1 MLYNQEI
8 NYTKYSSALTLSRVE
23 TYLCTSVYVMSRGT
37 TLLSVSSSYCGSTS
51 DRWPVTREALCI
63 RPMTINML
71 DDEGM
76 TSIPRMKATPI

>member
-37 TLLSVSSSYCGSTS
+37 CLLCVWC
-51 DRWPVTREALCI
+51 
-63 RPMTINML
+63 
-71 DDEGM
+71 
-76 TSIPRMKATPI
+76 K

>member
-37 TLLSVSSSYCGSTS
+37 TLLC
-51 DRWPVTREALCI
+51 AQC
-63 RPMTINML
+63 
-71 DDEGM
+71 
-76 TSIPRMKATPI
+76 K